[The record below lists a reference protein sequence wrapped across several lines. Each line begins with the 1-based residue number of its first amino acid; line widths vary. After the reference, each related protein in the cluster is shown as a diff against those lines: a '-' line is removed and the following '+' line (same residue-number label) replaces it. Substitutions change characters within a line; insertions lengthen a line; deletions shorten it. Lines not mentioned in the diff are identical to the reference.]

1 MCIFFEKPLKD
12 FPLYSPILLTH
23 WLRYLQKHIMESF
36 TYLSCQLFF
45 KTSHETLM
53 FQQKLLPLQTKK
65 KLSKQQNGGTLHWYS
80 LKKCL
85 SKMYKLCFSIRKSI
99 GNEFSGNLEPW
110 ISKYFPSLSTLG
122 IPHGDSELSKL

>member
-23 WLRYLQKHIMESF
+23 CLRYLQKHIMESF

-45 KTSHETLM
+45 KTPHETLM

-65 KLSKQQNGGTLHWYS
+65 NLSKHNRMEVLSIDTHLKNVYQKCTSYAFQSERVSEMDFLATWSPEFQNIFLH
-80 LKKCL
+80 CP
-85 SKMYKLCFSIRKSI
+85 
-99 GNEFSGNLEPW
+99 PW
-110 ISKYFPSLSTLG
+110 GYLMETVN
-122 IPHGDSELSKL
+122 